1 MGTGN
6 HHSVP
11 KLQYLF
17 IQQNIYQ
24 ISTVCIA
31 VCLTG
36 MVMIGIM
43 LETDN
48 INPVTCCVTS
58 PSTNQRTVHKL
69 ITYPRTPLPH
79 LSFKKAFLKP
89 TWELGCFEYELPGL
103 FLVPY
108 NKHCNFLHHS
118 PVSVDWLYCIP
129 SKGPKFGSL
138 T

>member
-1 MGTGN
+1 MGIGN
-6 HHSVP
+6 HHSAP

-24 ISTVCIA
+24 ISTVCIAQHTVSVCIA

-103 FLVPY
+103 FSWCPTI
-108 NKHCNFLHHS
+108 NIAISFTTAQCQ
-118 PVSVDWLYCIP
+118 
-129 SKGPKFGSL
+129 
-138 T
+138 